1 MTWII
6 IGVFYSL
13 ENLMQL
19 QEIIRHHWGIEEL
32 RPLQTPAISA
42 VIERRNSLVVLP
54 TGGGKSLCYQ
64 APAVYL
70 GGTTVVISPLISLMK
85 DQVDGLRACGVAAS
99 QLDSSQTA
107 EEKRTLLSDLK
118 QGRINLLFVSP
129 ERMSQPDF
137 CDLLKQVDVR
147 TFAIDE
153 AHCISHWGHDFR
165 PEYRQ
170 LSKLKEIFP
179 ECSIHAYTATATQQV
194 RDDIIKQLNLT
205 NAEVL
210 VGNFDRPNLTYR
222 VTPRRELL
230 KQVTDVI
237 ARYPKDGG
245 IIYCIRRSDVDE
257 LTKKLRARGI
267 SALPYHA
274 GLSNEQ
280 RAKAQD
286 AFLEEKCNVIVATVA
301 FGMGIDRSNVRYV
314 MHTGMPKSLE
324 HYQQETGRAG
334 RDGLDAE
341 CLLFHSGADFFTWK
355 SIIEKSASE
364 LDNGSD
370 FIESSMDHLREMDRY
385 CRSAACRH
393 YTLVRYFGQEPGF
406 SSCNACDLCLGET
419 SVLEDSM
426 TVAKKIISCV
436 YRVNQRFGIKHVVS
450 VLRGMHSD
458 QIKKFNHEALSTFG
472 ILKDQSEDNL
482 RDWIYQ
488 LIGQNALAQEEIEG
502 WGGQTYPILKLTRE
516 SAEVLKDQ
524 RDVRLLR
531 PVEKKKQRRSSSA
544 NLPESPTDANLFEIL
559 RALRRRIASEKR
571 VAPYLIF
578 SDATLKEIARVKPSS
593 LLEMRR
599 ISGVGDIKLR
609 DYGDE
614 FLEVVVN
621 FN

>member
-1 MTWII
+1 
-6 IGVFYSL
+6 
-13 ENLMQL
+13 MQL
-19 QEIIRHHWGIEEL
+19 QDVIRHHWGIESL
-32 RPLQTPAISA
+32 RPLQVPAITA
-42 VIERRNSLVVLP
+42 VVERRNSLVVLP

-107 EEKRTLLSDLK
+107 DERRTLLSDLK
-118 QGRINLLFVSP
+118 EGRINLLFVSP
-129 ERMSQPDF
+129 ERISQPDF
-137 CDLLKQVDVR
+137 CELLKQVDVR

-170 LSKLKEIFP
+170 LSRLKELFP
-179 ECSIHAYTATATQQV
+179 ACSIHAYTATATEQV
-194 RDDIIKQLNLT
+194 REDIIKQLNLKD
-205 NAEVL
+205 AEIL
-210 VGNFDRPNLTYR
+210 VGDFDRPNLTYR

-230 KQVTDVI
+230 KQVLDVI
-237 ARYPKDGG
+237 ARYPNEGG
-245 IIYCIRRSDVDE
+245 IIYCIRRADVDE
-257 LTKKLRARGI
+257 LTKKLTARGI

-280 RAKAQD
+280 RGKAQD

-341 CLLFHSGADFFTWK
+341 CVLFHSGADFFTWK
-355 SIIEKSASE
+355 SIIEKSAKE
-364 LDNGSD
+364 LEDGSD

-406 SSCNACDLCLGET
+406 SSCSACDLCLGET
-419 SVLEDSM
+419 SVLEDSS

-436 YRVNQRFGIKHVVS
+436 YRVNQRFGIKHVVT
-450 VLRGMHSD
+450 VLRGLTSE
-458 QIKKFNHEALSTFG
+458 QVKRSNHEALSTFG

-488 LIGQNALAQEEIEG
+488 LIGQNALAQEEVQG
-502 WGGQTYPILKLTRE
+502 FGGQTYPILKLTRE
-516 SAEVLKDQ
+516 SAEVLKDL
-524 RDVRLLR
+524 REVRLLL
-531 PVEKKKQRRSSSA
+531 PVEKKRSGRGSA
-544 NLPESPTDANLFEIL
+544 AKAAEPTTDMNLFEVL
-559 RALRRRIASEKR
+559 RALRKRIASDKR
-571 VAPYLIF
+571 VPPYVIF
-578 SDATLKEIARVKPSS
+578 SDATLKEMARIKPAS

-614 FLEVVVN
+614 FLEAVSTFEN
-621 FN
+621 N

>member
-1 MTWII
+1 
-6 IGVFYSL
+6 
-13 ENLMQL
+13 MQL
-19 QEIIRHHWGIEEL
+19 QDVIRHHWGIEDL
-32 RPLQTPAISA
+32 RPLQVPAIAA
-42 VIERRNSLVVLP
+42 VVERRNSLVVLP

-70 GGTTVVISPLISLMK
+70 GGTTIVVSPLISLMK

-99 QLDSSQTA
+99 QLDSSQSA
-107 EEKRTLLSDLK
+107 DERRNLLTELK
-118 QGRINLLFVSP
+118 EGRINLLFVSP
-129 ERMSQPDF
+129 ERLSQPDF
-137 CDLLKQVDVR
+137 CELLKQVDVR

-170 LSKLKEIFP
+170 LSRLKELFP
-179 ECSIHAYTATATQQV
+179 ACSIHAYTATATQQV
-194 RDDIIKQLNLT
+194 REDIIKQLNLQD
-205 NAEVL
+205 AEIL
-210 VGNFDRPNLTYR
+210 VGDFDRPNLTYR

-230 KQVTDVI
+230 KQVLDVI
-237 ARYPKDGG
+237 ARYPKEGG
-245 IIYCIRRSDVDE
+245 IIYCIRRADVDE
-257 LTKKLRARGI
+257 LTKKLIARGI

-286 AFLEEKCNVIVATVA
+286 AFLEEKCDVIVATVA

-341 CLLFHSGADFFTWK
+341 CVLFHSGADFFTWK
-355 SIIEKSASE
+355 SIIEKSAKE
-364 LDNGSD
+364 LDEGSD

-406 SSCNACDLCLGET
+406 SACNACDLCLGET
-419 SVLEDSM
+419 SVLEDSS

-436 YRVNQRFGIKHVVS
+436 YRVNQRFGIKHVVT
-450 VLRGMHSD
+450 VLRGMNSE
-458 QIKKFNHEALSTFG
+458 QVKRSNHETLSTFG

-488 LIGQNALAQEEIEG
+488 LIGQNALAQEEVQG
-502 WGGQTYPILKLTRE
+502 FGGQTYPILKLTRE
-516 SAEVLKDQ
+516 SGEVLKDL
-524 RDVRLLR
+524 REVRLLR
-531 PVEKKKQRRSSSA
+531 PVEKKKTRKGSPSKAS
-544 NLPESPTDANLFEIL
+544 ESPTDLNLFEVL
-559 RALRRRIASEKR
+559 RALRKRIASDKR
-571 VAPYLIF
+571 VPPYVIF
-578 SDATLKEIARVKPSS
+578 SDATLREMARVKPAT

-609 DYGDE
+609 DYGDD
-614 FLEVVVN
+614 FLEAVSTFEKN
-621 FN
+621 

>member
-1 MTWII
+1 
-6 IGVFYSL
+6 
-13 ENLMQL
+13 MQL
-19 QEIIRHHWGIEEL
+19 QDVIRHHWGIESL
-32 RPLQTPAISA
+32 RPLQVPAITA
-42 VIERRNSLVVLP
+42 VVERRNSLVVLP

-107 EEKRTLLSDLK
+107 DERLTLLSDLK
-118 QGRINLLFVSP
+118 EGRINLLFVSP
-129 ERMSQPDF
+129 ERISQPDF
-137 CDLLKQVDVR
+137 CELLKQVDVR

-170 LSKLKEIFP
+170 LSRLKELFP
-179 ECSIHAYTATATQQV
+179 ACSIHAYTATATEQV
-194 RDDIIKQLNLT
+194 REDIIKQLNLKD
-205 NAEVL
+205 AEIL
-210 VGNFDRPNLTYR
+210 VGDFDRPNLTYR

-230 KQVTDVI
+230 KQVLDVI
-237 ARYPKDGG
+237 ARYPNEGG
-245 IIYCIRRSDVDE
+245 IIYCIRRADVDE
-257 LTKKLRARGI
+257 LTKKLTARGI

-280 RAKAQD
+280 RGKAQD

-341 CLLFHSGADFFTWK
+341 CVLFHSGADFFTWK
-355 SIIEKSASE
+355 SIIEKSAKE
-364 LDNGSD
+364 LEDGSD

-406 SSCNACDLCLGET
+406 SSCSACDLCLGET
-419 SVLEDSM
+419 SVLEDSS

-436 YRVNQRFGIKHVVS
+436 YRVNQRFGIKHVVT
-450 VLRGMHSD
+450 VLRGLTSE
-458 QIKKFNHEALSTFG
+458 QVKRSNHEALSTFG

-488 LIGQNALAQEEIEG
+488 LIGQNALAQEEVQG
-502 WGGQTYPILKLTRE
+502 FGGQTYPILKLTRE
-516 SAEVLKDQ
+516 SAEVLKDL
-524 RDVRLLR
+524 REVRLLL
-531 PVEKKKQRRSSSA
+531 PVEKKRSGRGSA
-544 NLPESPTDANLFEIL
+544 AKAAEPTTDMNLFEVL
-559 RALRRRIASEKR
+559 RALRKRIASDKR
-571 VAPYLIF
+571 VPPYVIF
-578 SDATLKEIARVKPSS
+578 SDATLKEMARIKPAS

-614 FLEVVVN
+614 FLEAVSTFEN
-621 FN
+621 N

>member
-1 MTWII
+1 
-6 IGVFYSL
+6 
-13 ENLMQL
+13 MQL
-19 QEIIRHHWGIEEL
+19 QDVIRHHWGIENL
-32 RPLQTPAISA
+32 RPLQVPAITA
-42 VIERRNSLVVLP
+42 VVERRNSLVVLP

-99 QLDSSQTA
+99 QLDSSQSA
-107 EEKRTLLSDLK
+107 DERRTLLSDLK
-118 QGRINLLFVSP
+118 EGRINLLFVSP
-129 ERMSQPDF
+129 ERISQPDF
-137 CDLLKQVDVR
+137 CELLKQVDVR

-170 LSKLKEIFP
+170 LSRLKELFP
-179 ECSIHAYTATATQQV
+179 ACSIHAYTATATEQV
-194 RDDIIKQLNLT
+194 REDIIKQLNLQD
-205 NAEVL
+205 AEIL
-210 VGNFDRPNLTYR
+210 VGDFDRPNLTYR

-230 KQVTDVI
+230 KQVLDVI
-237 ARYPKDGG
+237 ARYPNEGG
-245 IIYCIRRSDVDE
+245 IIYCIRRADVDE
-257 LTKKLRARGI
+257 LTKKLTARGI

-280 RAKAQD
+280 RGKAQD

-341 CLLFHSGADFFTWK
+341 CVLFHSGADFFTWK
-355 SIIEKSASE
+355 SIIEKSAKE
-364 LDNGSD
+364 LEAGSD

-393 YTLVRYFGQEPGF
+393 YTLVRYFGQEPRF
-406 SSCNACDLCLGET
+406 SSCSACDLCLGET
-419 SVLEDSM
+419 SVLEDSS

-436 YRVNQRFGIKHVVS
+436 YRVNQRFGIKHVVT
-450 VLRGMHSD
+450 VLRGLNSE
-458 QIKKFNHEALSTFG
+458 QVKRSNHEALSTFG

-488 LIGQNALAQEEIEG
+488 LIGQNALAQEEVQG
-502 WGGQTYPILKLTRE
+502 FGGQTYPILKLTRE
-516 SAEVLKDQ
+516 SAEVLKDL
-524 RDVRLLR
+524 REVRLLR
-531 PVEKKKQRRSSSA
+531 PVEKKRTRRESA
-544 NLPESPTDANLFEIL
+544 AKAAESATDMNLFEVL
-559 RALRRRIASEKR
+559 RALRKRIASDKR
-571 VAPYLIF
+571 VPPYVIF
-578 SDATLKEIARVKPSS
+578 SDATLKEMARIKPAS

-609 DYGDE
+609 DYGGE
-614 FLEVVVN
+614 FLEAVSTFEN
-621 FN
+621 N